1 MPRVIAGSAGGRPLK
16 VPAGEGTRPTS
27 DRVKEALFSSL
38 GDLTDLVVA
47 DLYAGSGGL
56 GVEALSR
63 GAARAVFVEQ
73 DRRAAAIVQHNLAVA
88 GVADRGQVVTAP
100 VATFCR
106 RPVGGPFDI
115 VLLDPPYRMTVPQI
129 DTDLAALIAAHA
141 LREGAQ
147 VVLERARHDSE
158 PPIGRLDHRRDRTY
172 GDTLLRYFVF
182 RAAHPPALHPP
193 DDRPPTP
200 QGAPPP

>member
-16 VPAGEGTRPTS
+16 VPAGEGTRPTA

-56 GVEALSR
+56 GIEALSR

-73 DRRAAAIVQHNLAVA
+73 DRRAVAVVHHNLVA
-88 GVADRGQVVTAP
+88 AGLTDRGQVVAAP
-100 VATFCR
+100 VAAFCR

-115 VLLDPPYRMTVPQI
+115 VLLDPPYRTTVPQI
-129 DTDLAALIAAHA
+129 ERDLTALADADA
-141 LREGAQ
+141 LAEGAQ
-147 VVLERARHDSE
+147 VVLERARRDDE
-158 PPIGRLDHRRDRTY
+158 PVPGGLDHRRDRTY
-172 GDTLLRYFVF
+172 GDTLLRYFLY
-182 RAAHPPALHPP
+182 RAAQPPALDPP
-193 DDRPPTP
+193 DDRPTP